1 VTIDISRR
9 PGIAVVVIAAII
21 LAAALSGCTGAPG
34 EDSVNQ
40 SRNSYL
46 QAYVAGMEHHSAGQ
60 DFFNNGTRAWE
71 DSDFRAAIAEYA
83 NASRNYADASKSYGA
98 MAQYARGTQE
108 QDFADSLRGCVYNLS
123 LASDNFMNAA
133 IAMSENNS
141 DTAYDWFSQ
150 GQAHVDASEALLNRS
165 IAVTPEWLKELAS
178 G

>member
-1 VTIDISRR
+1 MA
-9 PGIAVVVIAAII
+9 AVI
-21 LAAALSGCTGAPG
+21 LAAALSGCAGTPG

-60 DFFNNGTRAWE
+60 DYFNNGTLAWE
-71 DSDFRAAIAEYA
+71 NSNFRAAIAEYA
-83 NASRNYADASKSYGA
+83 NASLNYAEASKGYGV
-98 MAQYARGTQE
+98 MAQYARGAQE
-108 QDFADSLRGCVYNLS
+108 QDFADSLRGCTYNLS

-133 IAMSENNS
+133 VAMGQNNS
-141 DTAYDWFSQ
+141 DAAYDWFSQ